1 MIFDTVDYDRSVS
14 PDIIVIIDRFFD
26 SLMLDDQE
34 DPIASE
40 IPFG

>member
-1 MIFDTVDYDRSVS
+1 MIFDTEDYDKSVPS
-14 PDIIVIIDRFFD
+14 ELVVIIDRFFD
-26 SLMLDDQE
+26 SLMLGDQE